1 MPSSACHFLSG
12 KAHEEGLGGKR
23 LVSGRYLPRVL
34 LQVAP
39 HPVSAT
45 MESAPIGRALR
56 MLGSMS
62 VLTQLK
68 MRAIRAAAARDSA
81 AAAKLCAPPG
91 RQTPAKR
98 SAGEH
103 VVRSLHSTPAS
114 WRSSKDFAA
123 ESGENVV
130 RIGDVVL
137 SMSAD
142 SQPELVPVGFGMA
155 EDEGQ
160 ETLAHLQWMMQKFAL
175 GQDMFLLNGPGPT
188 ARRLALHFCEVL
200 GLEAE
205 LVRISRDT
213 TESDLKVR
221 REISAGTATWSDQAP
236 VRAAIHGRVLIL
248 DGIEK
253 VVTLV
258 QNLLCPRL
266 NS

>member
-1 MPSSACHFLSG
+1 MWQATG
-12 KAHEEGLGGKR
+12 QWT
-23 LVSGRYLPRVL
+23 LPARVL

-142 SQPELVPVGFGMA
+142 SQPELVPLGFGVA

-266 NS
+266 NP

>member
-1 MPSSACHFLSG
+1 M
-12 KAHEEGLGGKR
+12 
-23 LVSGRYLPRVL
+23 
-34 LQVAP
+34 
-39 HPVSAT
+39 
-45 MESAPIGRALR
+45 GRALR

-114 WRSSKDFAA
+114 WRSSKDIVA

-142 SQPELVPVGFGMA
+142 SQPELVPVGFGVA

-200 GLEAE
+200 SLEAE

>member
-1 MPSSACHFLSG
+1 MG
-12 KAHEEGLGGKR
+12 
-23 LVSGRYLPRVL
+23 RVL
-34 LQVAP
+34 R
-39 HPVSAT
+39 
-45 MESAPIGRALR
+45 I
-56 MLGSMS
+56 LGSMS
-62 VLTQLK
+62 VFTQLK
-68 MRAIRAAAARDSA
+68 MRAIRAAAVRDSA
-81 AAAKLCAPPG
+81 AAAKLRAPRAPG
-91 RQTPAKR
+91 RQTPATSR
-98 SAGEH
+98 PPPRPLGRGGAH

-114 WRSSKDFAA
+114 WRSSNDIVA

-137 SMSAD
+137 SMNAD
-142 SQPELVPVGFGMA
+142 SQPELVPVGFGVA
-155 EDEGQ
+155 EDEGP

-266 NS
+266 NP